1 MKSEKKGFSL
11 LMEWA
16 GRDRWYIYAS
26 VGLSL
31 LASLGSVIPYF
42 AFYKIIDAVAGAGCD
57 LSYALKWAAIL
68 LVSMALRCFF
78 ALAATLSSHRGAY
91 NTLFKVRCM
100 VTEHMA
106 KMPLGAL
113 NERNTGEIKYVMNE
127 SIEKLE
133 LFLAHNLPE
142 LVLYLSGPVVMF
154 LYLLSVNVPL
164 ALVSMIPLVIV
175 VIVMIVMFRRF
186 SKFMPQVNTASGN
199 LSSSIHEYVNGMRL
213 IKAFQ
218 MGSRS
223 FRKYSQA
230 VEEQHRM
237 WGEIS
242 RATGPL
248 YAAYVVLLE
257 CGILFL
263 VPLGGW
269 LYVHGQVTAGVFLL
283 FAFVGTQYLTDIRPL
298 QELASNFSYVLNGV
312 GQVKEILDT
321 PVFGGGRAFP
331 EKHDIE
337 VREVSFAYADGNPVL
352 QNCSIHIAHGERMA
366 FVGESGAGKTTLVQ
380 LISRFYDVTD
390 GAVLIGG
397 VDVRDIDYEELLKNI
412 SVVFQQSFLTRGSVY
427 ENIAMGDRTATL
439 ERVRA
444 AAREAQIDQFIM
456 SLPDGYETKV
466 GSYGTRF
473 SGGQKQRIC
482 IARAILKN
490 APILILDEAT
500 SAADPENQ
508 LEIDRA
514 IENLCRGKTVI
525 IVAHRLGIVKNCD
538 RIAVVEDQGIS
549 RTGSFEDM
557 IENSVYFRK
566 AWEDYHAAR
575 NIRYE
580 LKSRDGKAG
589 ETARQTVWQ
598 AEKGGALA

>member
-1 MKSEKKGFSL
+1 
-11 LMEWA
+11 
-16 GRDRWYIYAS
+16 
-26 VGLSL
+26 
-31 LASLGSVIPYF
+31 
-42 AFYKIIDAVAGAGCD
+42 
-57 LSYALKWAAIL
+57 
-68 LVSMALRCFF
+68 
-78 ALAATLSSHRGAY
+78 
-91 NTLFKVRCM
+91 M

-175 VIVMIVMFRRF
+175 VIVMIVMFTRF

-390 GAVLIGG
+390 GAV
-397 VDVRDIDYEELLKNI
+397 
-412 SVVFQQSFLTRGSVY
+412 
-427 ENIAMGDRTATL
+427 
-439 ERVRA
+439 
-444 AAREAQIDQFIM
+444 
-456 SLPDGYETKV
+456 
-466 GSYGTRF
+466 
-473 SGGQKQRIC
+473 
-482 IARAILKN
+482 
-490 APILILDEAT
+490 
-500 SAADPENQ
+500 
-508 LEIDRA
+508 
-514 IENLCRGKTVI
+514 
-525 IVAHRLGIVKNCD
+525 H
-538 RIAVVEDQGIS
+538 
-549 RTGSFEDM
+549 
-557 IENSVYFRK
+557 
-566 AWEDYHAAR
+566 
-575 NIRYE
+575 
-580 LKSRDGKAG
+580 
-589 ETARQTVWQ
+589 
-598 AEKGGALA
+598 